1 MINAR
6 VKTRI
11 KATNMAIF
19 VPLTEE
25 RVRRAAPFVGF
36 PKGGNPLWKKFV
48 GIPKGMT
55 IPFEKTPQD
64 EPFHF
69 GIYRLK
75 ILFNI
80 IFDITFVIFIST

>member
-1 MINAR
+1 MLNQNQGNQYGNIC
-6 VKTRI
+6 
-11 KATNMAIF
+11 
-19 VPLTEE
+19 PSD
-25 RVRRAAPFVGF
+25 RRAGSKGRALRGVS
-36 PKGGNPLWKKFV
+36 KGGNPLWKKFV

-80 IFDITFVIFIST
+80 IFDITFINLLFA